1 MAMPR
6 GLPRSE
12 ETIALRNANLQGG
25 TIDEQSQE
33 LTPEPKSRE
42 SWRRLH
48 FGHLIFPS
56 TMSAVDEMPRPLQRS
71 PRQYKARASATRK
84 SHFLPFTFLSVTKWK
99 TLATG
104 PLRRNILIPVFAKK
118 KAPRKDVQQ
127 QSPQPPEGNVGTKDQ
142 F

>member
-1 MAMPR
+1 MLTVCRMLLNVSGRRGAHLERSAWQCWTLTWGRFPRPGQLSGGRSFQLNPPPSFPSWEVLPGCSSSVAMPR

-48 FGHLIFPS
+48 FGPLIFPS
-56 TMSAVDEMPRPLQRS
+56 TISAVDEIPRPLQRS
-71 PRQYKARASATRK
+71 PRQ
-84 SHFLPFTFLSVTKWK
+84 
-99 TLATG
+99 
-104 PLRRNILIPVFAKK
+104 
-118 KAPRKDVQQ
+118 
-127 QSPQPPEGNVGTKDQ
+127 
-142 F
+142 